1 MEISL
6 VSAVCCDPSFAEAD
20 ERVKNSVEE
29 ALKSLEIDTKVK
41 VVSLFD
47 VFLEDA
53 LKDEEQKRIYALFL
67 RKGLSFTPAIMVN
80 DAIITIGEELPIEEL
95 IEKLKSP
102 REHPEL
108 GEITDEEWTTAEK
121 GVKFLKEIRK
131 SENLLEFFL
140 PGHGYQAKETTE

>member
-6 VSAVCCDPSFAEAD
+6 LSAVCCDPSFEEAD
-20 ERVKNSVEE
+20 ERVKKVIEE
-29 ALKSLEIDTKVK
+29 ALKSLGVDTKVK
-41 VVSLFD
+41 VLSLFD

-53 LKDEEQKRIYALFL
+53 LKDEDQKRVYALFL
-67 RKGLSFTPAIMVN
+67 RKGLSFTPAIMAN
-80 DAIITIGEELPIEEL
+80 DAIVTIGEELPIEEI

-102 REHPEL
+102 RDHPIL
-108 GEITDEEWTTAEK
+108 DEITEEEWVIAEK
-121 GVKFLKEIRK
+121 GVKFLKEIRT

>member
-6 VSAVCCDPSFAEAD
+6 LSAVCCDPAFAEAD
-20 ERVKNSVEE
+20 ERIKKVIEE
-29 ALKSLEIDTKVK
+29 ALKSLGTDTKVK

-47 VFLEDA
+47 IFLEDA
-53 LKDEEQKRIYALFL
+53 LKEEDQKRIYALFL

-80 DAIITIGEELPIEEL
+80 DTIITIGEEPPIEEI

-102 REHPEL
+102 KEHPEL
-108 GEITDEEWTTAEK
+108 GEITDEEWATAEK
-121 GVKFLKEIRK
+121 GVKFLKEIRT